1 MLKKLT
7 IRLKLSSGFISIA
20 IIAIVIGL
28 IGFIGMMKIRN
39 AMNSIANVQLQGIE
53 QIGRIQFLQT
63 DIKANQYGLLSTS
76 FDADERNLRVNNIQ
90 SQLEEMDKRIK
101 SFDSIPKTPEN
112 QTLWKAFLTD
122 LESWK
127 TMSAT
132 FMTYVKERTSLMEQ
146 GVDESDSRCASLDI
160 QQFVYYTTMAKP
172 AFDLCEADVQKIVD
186 MQSKDAN
193 GEKVSANIVAS
204 RNSILLIIAIIAG
217 IVFATVIGM
226 WISANIHKIIQSV
239 NKQFTDVADNIM
251 QGKLA
256 TRADIGQTDIEF
268 RGITIGYNNTIEA
281 LVRPMR
287 ILAGYIESFSKGE
300 IPEKSTQDYQNDYD
314 EMKRNVNHCIDSMQG
329 LIIANRVLQQMAVND
344 YTEKIEGN
352 YPGIYADVCNAVNLV
367 RERITHTI
375 DICERISE
383 GDLSDREVLKDL
395 GKRSEHDR
403 LTPSV
408 LKMSDSINDLIVDTN
423 NLASAAIEGK
433 LAARADVT
441 KHNGEYASV
450 IKGVN
455 NTLDAVVG
463 PLTVAADYI
472 SRISI
477 GDMPPVITEKYNG
490 DFNII
495 INNLNTLI
503 NALNEIVAKAKLVAE
518 GDLTVDLKR
527 RSENDELMKSLTA
540 MVRSTANIISEFQTA
555 TNNISASSQQMSSSS
570 QQMSQG
576 ASEQASSTEEVSS
589 SMEEMAANIQQ
600 NTENARQTEMIAL
613 NASEG
618 ITKTAE
624 ASQRT
629 LKYMQEIADKVSI
642 IGEIA
647 RQTNILALNAAV
659 EAARAGEYGKG
670 FAVVAAEVRKLAERS
685 QVSAVEID
693 TLTRTSLRTTE
704 EAGKMMAALVPEI
717 SKTGKLVQ
725 EIAAASMEQNSG
737 AEQVNNAIQQLNQIT
752 QQNAAASEE
761 MATSSEELAGQAQ
774 QLMEMISFFKLE
786 NKSTS
791 KITTSSD
798 KAARTIVS
806 NKIVAHIPVVHNGV
820 NINMEEKNFDSD
832 YERF

>member
-112 QTLWKAFLTD
+112 LTLWKAFLTD

-344 YTEKIEGN
+344 YTEKIEGD
-352 YPGIYADVCNAVNLV
+352 YPGIYSDVCNAVNLV
-367 RERITHTI
+367 RERINHTI

-503 NALNEIVAKAKLVAE
+503 NALNEIVAKAKLVAD

-806 NKIVAHIPVVHNGV
+806 NKIVAQIPVVHKGV